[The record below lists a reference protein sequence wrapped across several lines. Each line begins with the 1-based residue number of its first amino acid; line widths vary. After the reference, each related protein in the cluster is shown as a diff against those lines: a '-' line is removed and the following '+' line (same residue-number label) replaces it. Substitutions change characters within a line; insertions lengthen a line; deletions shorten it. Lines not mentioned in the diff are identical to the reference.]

1 MRITF
6 CGTGS
11 GGASANRS
19 ASCILLDDGEKG
31 MLLDCGPGTIR
42 ALFRARL
49 ALPKAQLLLV
59 SHLHM
64 DHVLGFGE
72 WLAHLVFPYQVT
84 PRVYG
89 PAGTAAYIKLVGQ
102 ATGMT
107 TSIRGQQFGVPL
119 SVPVVEVEDGA
130 VLELPECRARS
141 IVVPHA
147 PEVVALAHRVE
158 FGGRTIVYSGDT
170 QAVPD
175 LMVPLADGGDMLI
188 HEAYS
193 DAGLADWTHGVEQ
206 ARADAIAATFAR
218 SHTRVDVAARI
229 AMEAGVKRLVL
240 THLCPGEKADRLR
253 SEAAAHFQGEIVV
266 AEDELVLD
274 L

>member
-11 GGASANRS
+11 GGASAQRS
-19 ASCILLDDGEKG
+19 ASCILLDDGEEG

-49 ALPKAQLLLV
+49 ALPKAQILLV

-64 DHVLGFGE
+64 DHILGFGE
-72 WLAHLVFPYQVT
+72 WLAHLVFPYQVV

-89 PAGTAAYIKLVGQ
+89 PPGTAAYVDLVGK

-107 TSIRGQQFGVPL
+107 TSIRGQEFGVPL
-119 SVPVVEVEDGA
+119 RVPVVELGDGA
-130 VLELPECRARS
+130 QLELPECRSRS

-170 QAVPD
+170 QAAPE
-175 LMVPLADGGDMLI
+175 LMVPLADAGDVLI

-193 DAGLADWTHGVEQ
+193 DAGLADWTRGIEQ

-229 AMEAGVKRLVL
+229 ASEAGVKRLVL
-240 THLCPGEKADRLR
+240 THLCPGEKPDRLKA
-253 SEAAAHFQGEIVV
+253 EARAHFNGEVVV
-266 AEDELVLD
+266 AEDELALEI
-274 L
+274 

>member
-11 GGASANRS
+11 GGASASRS
-19 ASCILLDDGEKG
+19 ASCILLDDGEHG

-49 ALPKAQLLLV
+49 ALPKTQVLVV

-72 WLAHLVFPYQVT
+72 WLAHLVFPYQVI

-89 PAGTAAYIKLVGQ
+89 PPGTTAYINLVGQ

-107 TSIRGQQFGVPL
+107 TSIRGQEFGVPL
-119 SVPVVEVEDGA
+119 HVPVVELGDGTE
-130 VLELPECRARS
+130 LELPACRTRS

-158 FGGRTIVYSGDT
+158 FGARTIVYSGDT
-170 QAVPD
+170 RAVPE
-175 LMVPLADGGDMLI
+175 LMVPLADGGDVLI

-206 ARADAIAATFAR
+206 ARADAIAAAFAR
-218 SHTRVDVAARI
+218 THTRVDVAVRI
-229 AMEAGVKRLVL
+229 ASEAGVKRLVL
-240 THLCPGEKADRLR
+240 THLCPGEKADRLQR
-253 SEAAAHFQGEIVV
+253 EAAAHFKGEIVV
-266 AEDELVLD
+266 ADDELTLE